1 MPDMTELKFAFLE
14 EPPFC
19 FTGASGEVSGCDVK
33 LARRLGDMLGL
44 ASFSPIE
51 TEFAELLPGLVAGRW
66 TMTTGLFVSEERKQ
80 LVDFTRPIWA
90 LQDGLLVA
98 KDNPRGFRGYQSIAE
113 NQKALIG
120 VITDQVQH
128 LTALHNGIAPEQVRM
143 FATQADAAQAVAD
156 GTVHAYASVAMAHR
170 GYLAQRPDMP
180 LGFVEIPPIEKQPSA
195 GAFAIAK
202 GNSALV
208 RHIDSCLGELL
219 GSDWHRQMMARY
231 GFSDSDIDRVV

>member
-1 MPDMTELKFAFLE
+1 MTELTFAFLE

-19 FTGASGEVSGCDVK
+19 FTGALDEVSGCDVE
-33 LARRLGDMLGL
+33 LARRLGEMLGS
-44 ASFSPIE
+44 ASFRPIE
-51 TEFAELLPGLVAGRW
+51 TEFAELLPGLVEGRW

-90 LQDGLLVA
+90 LQDGLLVE
-98 KDNPRGFRGYQSIAE
+98 KDNPRGFRGYQSIASDRTT
-113 NQKALIG
+113 LIG

-128 LTALHNGIAPEQVRM
+128 LTALHNGIAPEQIRM
-143 FATQADAAQAVAD
+143 FATQADAADAVAN

-170 GYLAQRPDMP
+170 GYLARRAEMP
-180 LGFVEIPPIEKQPSA
+180 LGLVEVPASEKQPSA

-202 GNSALV
+202 GNSALL
-208 RHIDSCLGELL
+208 RQIDACLDELL
-219 GSDWHRQMMARY
+219 GSGWHRQMMARY

>member
-1 MPDMTELKFAFLE
+1 MTELKFAFLE

-19 FTGASGEVSGCDVK
+19 FVGALGEVSGSDVE
-33 LARRLGDMLGL
+33 LARKLGEMLGL
-44 ASFSPIE
+44 ASFKPIG
-51 TEFAELLPGLVAGRW
+51 TEFVELLPGLIEGRW
-66 TMTTGLFVSEERKQ
+66 TMTTGLFVSEERRQ

-98 KDNPRGFRGYQSIAE
+98 KDNSRGFRGYQSIAE
-113 NQKALIG
+113 DRTALIG

-128 LTALHNGIAPEQVRM
+128 LTALHNGIAPEQIWT
-143 FATQADAAQAVAD
+143 FATQADAADAVAN

-170 GYLAQRPDMP
+170 GYLTRRPDMP
-180 LGFVEIPPIEKQPSA
+180 LGLVEVPSVEKQPSA

-202 GNSALV
+202 GNSVLLRRVDACLDELV
-208 RHIDSCLGELL
+208 

-231 GFSDSDIDRVV
+231 GFSDSDIDRIV